1 MGSSAKQD
9 RMSGAYRRRN
19 RRYRREEKVKLKL
32 PAKVKYI
39 LDILRQNGYEAYVVG
54 GCVRD
59 SVLAKEPNDWDITT
73 SALPEQVKACFRR
86 TVDTG
91 IQHGTVTVLVGDSS
105 FEVTTYR
112 IDGEYSDGRHPDSV
126 TFTGRLADDLQ
137 RRDFTINAMAYNEED
152 GLVDLYGG
160 MKDLQERVIR
170 CVGDPNERFDEDA
183 LRIMRAVRFAAQL
196 DFRIDKATYD
206 AIASHADELHKV
218 SAERI
223 RVELVKLLISDH
235 PERFMDLYELGMT
248 RVILPEFDVCMH
260 TPQNSIYHIWNVGE
274 HIVHAMCEVPADT
287 VLRVT
292 MLLHDIGKPNVRWTD
307 SLGRDHFK
315 GHARVSAEMAD
326 GILRRLKF
334 DNDTRKKCVNLIRWH
349 DLRPKPEP
357 ADVRRTMYTVGPD
370 NFEDFLA
377 VQWADNMA
385 KSSYIRDKAL
395 RQLSRI
401 YDVYRQIIEDG
412 DCLSIRDLAI
422 NGRDLT
428 EIGIRGKEVGNIL
441 EACLMC
447 VLRNPAMNDHELLM
461 MYARQRVEQILRA

>member
-1 MGSSAKQD
+1 MN
-9 RMSGAYRRRN
+9 RIIRR
-19 RRYRREEKVKLKL
+19 LT
-32 PAKVKYI
+32 
-39 LDILRQNGYEAYVVG
+39 EAGFEACAVG

-59 SVLAKEPNDWDITT
+59 SLLGRKPQDWDITT
-73 SALPEQVKACFRR
+73 SAAPEEVKSVFPH

-91 IQHGTVTVLVGDSS
+91 IKHGTVTVLEGIGEDREA

-112 IDGEYSDGRHPDSV
+112 IDGEYDDARHPREV
-126 TFTGRLADDLQ
+126 TFTPDLKEDLR
-137 RRDFTINAMAYNEED
+137 RRDFTINAMAYSEET
-152 GLVDLYGG
+152 GLIDLFGG
-160 MKDLQERVIR
+160 KEDLERKLIR
-170 CVGDPNERFDEDA
+170 AVGVPEERFGEDA